1 MRLIEDHILRKVH
14 DNVVLVPISD
24 SETDFR
30 GMIVLNHTGEFLC
43 RMLQQ
48 DIDRDSLIGRLAQE
62 YEMKP
67 EQVEADVDTF
77 LAELDSCH
85 MLIRGN
91 RQGI

>member
-14 DNVVLVPISD
+14 GNVVLVPLSD
-24 SETDFR
+24 RETDFN
-30 GMIVLNHTGEFLC
+30 GMIALNHTGEFVC

-48 DIDRDSLIGRLAQE
+48 DTNRERLIEGLALE

-67 EQVEADVDTF
+67 EQVAADVDAF

-85 MLIRGN
+85 MLIR
-91 RQGI
+91 